1 MPFYI
6 FCESYGGKMVAAF
19 GTLLHKVKCVLLVC
33 VCACVCVCMCI
44 CYGYLVLVIDLRYF

>member
-19 GTLLHKVKCVLLVC
+19 GTLLHKVMVMFV
-33 VCACVCVCMCI
+33 VYWQSSTIFVVDI
-44 CYGYLVLVIDLRYF
+44 VIGGCYVD